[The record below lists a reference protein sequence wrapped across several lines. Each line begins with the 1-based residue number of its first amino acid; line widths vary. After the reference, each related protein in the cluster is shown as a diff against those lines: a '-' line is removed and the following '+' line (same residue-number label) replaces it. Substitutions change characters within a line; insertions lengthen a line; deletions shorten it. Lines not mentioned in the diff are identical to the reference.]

1 MCPLDALV
9 YWTLGAKTYY
19 ILPCVKSVYSAHV
32 FHISLQ
38 SEIAVC
44 ICTNALFLV
53 VLVSVVTP
61 HSLYVPLQMDTSIF
75 TEGSVLP
82 MPSQQA
88 LSNSIGKG
96 GNGTVTYVF
105 YSGREFAVK
114 KVILA

>member
-1 MCPLDALV
+1 MLSSWLC
-9 YWTLGAKTYY
+9 W
-19 ILPCVKSVYSAHV
+19 SV
-32 FHISLQ
+32 L
-38 SEIAVC
+38 
-44 ICTNALFLV
+44 
-53 VLVSVVTP
+53 VTP
-61 HSLYVPLQMDTSIF
+61 HSLYVSLQMDTSIF

-114 KVILA
+114 KVILASIDTELICSVCLTDIVHVRTFMERQKLWMLCMYV

>member
-1 MCPLDALV
+1 
-9 YWTLGAKTYY
+9 
-19 ILPCVKSVYSAHV
+19 
-32 FHISLQ
+32 
-38 SEIAVC
+38 
-44 ICTNALFLV
+44 
-53 VLVSVVTP
+53 
-61 HSLYVPLQMDTSIF
+61 MDTSIF

>member
-1 MCPLDALV
+1 
-9 YWTLGAKTYY
+9 
-19 ILPCVKSVYSAHV
+19 
-32 FHISLQ
+32 
-38 SEIAVC
+38 
-44 ICTNALFLV
+44 
-53 VLVSVVTP
+53 
-61 HSLYVPLQMDTSIF
+61 MDTSIF

-114 KVILA
+114 KVNLAWIGTAPYVVCLTDIVHVRTFLERQELRMLCVYIHHFQYTF